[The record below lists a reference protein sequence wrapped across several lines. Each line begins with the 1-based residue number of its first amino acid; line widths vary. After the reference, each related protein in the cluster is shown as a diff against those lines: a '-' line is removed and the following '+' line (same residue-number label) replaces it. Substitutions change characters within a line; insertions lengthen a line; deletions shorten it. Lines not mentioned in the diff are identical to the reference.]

1 MKESETRSETH
12 RPQFKGSRKIK
23 NKLQKEK

>member
-1 MKESETRSETH
+1 MSEAETKAETH